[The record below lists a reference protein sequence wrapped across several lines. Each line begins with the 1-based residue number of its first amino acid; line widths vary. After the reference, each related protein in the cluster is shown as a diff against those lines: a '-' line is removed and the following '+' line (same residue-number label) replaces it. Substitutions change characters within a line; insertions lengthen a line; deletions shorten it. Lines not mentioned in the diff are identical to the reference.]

1 MDRIYSLDGS
11 YSFNLSGRKKTRK
24 KQSVKKR
31 TFTSLLRGIER
42 KGLFS
47 EGTEEHGDTLE
58 EYLDE
63 VYSAGD
69 SLKDAQ
75 TLENIKQ
82 YKGAVRAFL
91 SFVVDKIVQVE
102 KKVSKKNILTGK
114 QYVFTR
120 VKIVDRKL
128 EQLVSD
134 VLISQTSQLQ
144 ILQKIDEIN
153 GLLINLL
160 T

>member
-31 TFTSLLRGIER
+31 TFTSLLSRIER

-47 EGTEEHGDTLE
+47 EGREEHGDTLE

-91 SFVVDKIVQVE
+91 NFVVDKILQVE

>member
-31 TFTSLLRGIER
+31 TFTSLLSRIER

-47 EGTEEHGDTLE
+47 EGREEHGDTLE

-91 SFVVDKIVQVE
+91 NFVVDKILQVE
-102 KKVSKKNILTGK
+102 KKVSKKSILTGK

-134 VLISQTSQLQ
+134 VLTSQTSQLQ
-144 ILQKIDEIN
+144 ILQKIDEVN
-153 GLLINLL
+153 GL
-160 T
+160 